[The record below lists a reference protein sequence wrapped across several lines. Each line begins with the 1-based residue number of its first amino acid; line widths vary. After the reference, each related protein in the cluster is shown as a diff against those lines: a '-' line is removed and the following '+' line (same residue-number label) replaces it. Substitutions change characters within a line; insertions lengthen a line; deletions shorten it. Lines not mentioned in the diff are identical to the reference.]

1 MIKMSAFE
9 FIKTELIDFIQK
21 FQQTRVKVEHDKDLN
36 SYYLEVIPN
45 EIYHFNDS
53 YISWE
58 KYFLNKFI
66 AEFPDENLFFITDDS
81 VITLE
86 NVCFELI
93 GSDFNQYVT
102 THPIIISTDLKI
114 TVYSNHELNQIPTLN
129 LQPYSNFANYTINL
143 ISKSPAIPVG
153 EIEYFGRNLKNNTET
168 VSDKFHTS
176 AA

>member
-21 FQQTRVKVEHDKDLN
+21 FQKTRVKVERDMDLN
-36 SYYLEVIPN
+36 SYYLEIIPS

-66 AEFPDENLFFITDDS
+66 VEFPDENLFFITDDS

-86 NVCFELI
+86 NVCFELT
-93 GSDFNQYVT
+93 GSDFNQYVNVN
-102 THPIIISTDLKI
+102 PVIIPTDPKI

-129 LQPYSNFANYTINL
+129 LHPHSNFANYTINL
-143 ISKSPAIPVG
+143 ISNSAAIPVN
-153 EIEYFGRNLKNNTET
+153 EIEYFGKNINKKTDT
-168 VSDKFHTS
+168 VSDKFYTS